1 MRLFV
6 PALAAAALCLPAPGM
21 AHITIEN
28 AQALTGSYHKITLK
42 VGHGCEG
49 NPTQRIR
56 VQIPEGVVGVKTMQK
71 PQWKTEVVKGKFATP
86 IDDGHGRKITEGVK
100 EVVWSGGRLP
110 DENYDEFV
118 MQVKLPDRPNETLYF
133 PVVQECTKGVHR
145 WIEIPEAGRTS
156 RDYKEP
162 APSVRLLPKQNPF

>member
-1 MRLFV
+1 MKRLL
-6 PALAAAALCLPAPGM
+6 PTLAGGALLAHAAAF
-21 AHITIEN
+21 AHVGIEQP
-28 AQALTGSYHKITLK
+28 QAIAGSYYKLTLK

-49 NPTQRIR
+49 NPTQRLR
-56 VQIPEGVVGVKTMQK
+56 VQVPEGVIGVKTMLK
-71 PQWKTEVVKGKFATP
+71 PQWKTEVVKGRYATP
-86 IDDGHGRKITEGVK
+86 LDDGHGRKITEGVR

-118 MQVKLPDRPNETLYF
+118 MHVKLPDRPNETLYF

-145 WIEIPEAGRTS
+145 WIEIPAAGKTS

-162 APSVRLLPKQNPF
+162 APALRLVPKQNPF